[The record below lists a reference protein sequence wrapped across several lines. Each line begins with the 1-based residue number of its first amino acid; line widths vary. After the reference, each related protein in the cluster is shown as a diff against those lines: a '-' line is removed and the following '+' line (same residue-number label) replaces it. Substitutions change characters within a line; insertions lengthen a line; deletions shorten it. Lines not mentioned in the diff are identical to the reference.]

1 MKVLFV
7 VPPLTGHVN
16 PTVSIAAALV
26 ARGHQVAWAGHG
38 ERVASLL
45 PAGARLESLGEL
57 PGDVVAAI
65 AERSRRVR
73 GLESVQF
80 LWQDFLV
87 PLARQMRPAVEQ
99 VIRAYRPDVIVAD
112 QQAIGGALAARR
124 LGVPWATLC
133 TTTAALVEP
142 LAGFPK
148 VKAWIDGQLV
158 ALQDQAELPAVENA
172 DLSPSRVI
180 VLSTRELAGN
190 APVPPQVAWVGPAF
204 SGRPD
209 ETPFPWDAL
218 PPAPRVLVSLGTV
231 SADRGAPFYAAVV
244 AGVRAGVGVILVAP
258 PELVPDP
265 PPNVLVRARVPQLAL
280 LPHVDAVVTHAGHNT
295 VCESLAHGLPLVCAP
310 IRDDQPVIAGQVQS
324 AGAGLR
330 VRFAHPSPDA
340 IGGAVAR
347 VLGEPAFRAA
357 AERIRLSFVEA
368 GGAARAAELV
378 EAVS

>member
-16 PTVSIAAALV
+16 PTVSIAAALG
-26 ARGHQVAWAGHG
+26 ARGHDVAWAGHG

-57 PGDVVAAI
+57 PGDVVTAI
-65 AERSRRVR
+65 AERSKRVR

-112 QQAIGGALAARR
+112 QQAVGGALAARR

-158 ALQDQAELPAVENA
+158 ALQDQAELPVVENA

-180 VLSTRELAGN
+180 VLSTRALAGD
-190 APVPPQVAWVGPAF
+190 APVPPQVEWVGPAF
-204 SGRPD
+204 SDRPD
-209 ETPFPWDAL
+209 DAPFPWEAL

-231 SADRGAPFYAAVV
+231 SAERGAPFYAAVV
-244 AGVRAGVGVILVAP
+244 AGVRAGAILVAP
-258 PELVPDP
+258 PELVPSP

-280 LPHVDAVVTHAGHNT
+280 LRHVDAVVTHAGHNT

-310 IRDDQPVIAGQVQS
+310 IRDDQPVIAGQVQA

-330 VRFAHPSPDA
+330 VRFAHPSPDS

-357 AERIRLSFVEA
+357 AERIRRSFVEA
-368 GGAARAAELV
+368 GGAARAAGLV